1 MPLRRHVGGPP
12 SGRPVGPRRAS
23 YKFALCVAL
32 WAITLPA
39 VAASADSKKAE
50 LKETQARIEALRH
63 DLAKSEESRA
73 SASDQLRDTESAIS
87 VANRRLRE
95 LADSRNETARDI
107 AGLDQQSGQLTRQI
121 EAQQKQLGKLLRR
134 QFIRGNE
141 ADALQLLLSGEEPDR
156 IARDQYFLK
165 QLSRAQARMLE
176 KLRGDLKEKQRLADA
191 RRDKAA
197 ELAAIEK
204 QQQDSRA
211 ALLAKQRERQTVL
224 ARIADKIKSQRKEID
239 TLKGNEKRLAKL
251 IEGLA
256 RIVPS
261 KPSRAKSRDVE
272 RGPVAAPAREAD
284 ISHADGAFAA
294 LKGRLRLPLAGQ
306 IGARF
311 GSARAEGGTTWKG
324 IFIRATEGADV
335 HAVAA
340 GTVVFSDWL
349 RGFGNLLIVD
359 HGDGFLS
366 IYGNNQSLLREA
378 GQSVRSGE
386 SVATAGNSG
395 GNPESGLYFELR
407 YRGQPFDPLKWAA
420 AR

>member
-1 MPLRRHVGGPP
+1 MVKRFFLLALLPL
-12 SGRPVGPRRAS
+12 A
-23 YKFALCVAL
+23 AQ
-32 WAITLPA
+32 
-39 VAASADSKKAE
+39 AASADSKKAE

-87 VANRRLRE
+87 GANRRLRE
-95 LADSRNETARDI
+95 LADSRSEIAHDI
-107 AGLDQQSGQLTRQI
+107 AGLDQQSAQLTRQI

-176 KLRGDLKEKQRLADA
+176 KLRGDLQEKQRLADA

-224 ARIADKIKSQRKEID
+224 AKIADKIKSQRKEID
-239 TLKGNEKRLAKL
+239 TLKGNEKRLTKL

-261 KPSRAKSRDVE
+261 KPSRAKSRDLE
-272 RGPVAAPAREAD
+272 RGPAAAPAREAD
-284 ISHADGAFAA
+284 VSRADGAFAT
-294 LKGRLRLPLAGQ
+294 LKGRLRLPLSGQ
-306 IGARF
+306 IAARF
-311 GSARAEGGTTWKG
+311 GSARAEGGSTWKG
-324 IFIRATEGADV
+324 IFIRAAEGTDV

-378 GQSVRSGE
+378 GQSVKGGE